1 MWDTCYKA
9 AVRLDVKQYAHE
21 TATRESCV
29 VHY

>member
-21 TATRESCV
+21 TATGESCV
-29 VHY
+29 S